1 MVQQRSDLCMRPSNL
16 RMHSRD
22 RRHHGNPTQI
32 AKKQRKIDR
41 ANHSGNTVQR
51 HVKIS
56 FRMEV
61 AGTDHNSPV
70 GETQNI
76 YEARIPNIYS
86 QL

>member
-22 RRHHGNPTQI
+22 RHHGKET
-32 AKKQRKIDR
+32 KKDR

-61 AGTDHNSPV
+61 AGTDHNGPV

-76 YEARIPNIYS
+76 Y
-86 QL
+86 L